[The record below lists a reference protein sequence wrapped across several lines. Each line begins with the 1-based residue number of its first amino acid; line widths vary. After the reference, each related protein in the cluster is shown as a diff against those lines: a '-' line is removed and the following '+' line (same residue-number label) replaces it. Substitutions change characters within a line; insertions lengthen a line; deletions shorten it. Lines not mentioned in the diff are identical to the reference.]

1 MDMLKYIYNC
11 IFDYFFVYFRNGSLI
26 VDFWFSVV
34 WFVDVVIWRNVIKD
48 VLEKNGSIYL
58 FIVDLSYFVYDLG
71 NYIMFIVYIFFC
83 YKGCKI

>member
-1 MDMLKYIYNC
+1 MVFLKDMLKYIYNC

-71 NYIMFIVYIFFC
+71 NCIMFILYIFFC
-83 YKGCKI
+83 